1 MFHRLRKILP
11 SQLLLNIYKSYVQSK
26 IDFGLYIWGCT
37 AEVNLIR
44 IQRIQNLLAR
54 IICNNFDYINFR
66 GIEMTQAVPYGISYS
81 HAWRNLYRQLISNV
95 ITDFYMIEDF
105 LSFWCLRVNVLYFIW
120 NLVMLERYNVRI
132 STSHIYFYPAFIFIA
147 SFMWGS
153 FIYDLHLCV
162 YICVIFCMYILF
174 CNMASCKNNLAE
186 WSTLYKYI
194 WNKKR

>member
-66 GIEMTQAVPYGISYS
+66 GIEMTQ
-81 HAWRNLYRQLISNV
+81 RQFPVESV
-95 ITDFYMIEDF
+95 T
-105 LSFWCLRVNVLYFIW
+105 
-120 NLVMLERYNVRI
+120 VMLEG
-132 STSHIYFYPAFIFIA
+132 IYI
-147 SFMWGS
+147 
-153 FIYDLHLCV
+153 D
-162 YICVIFCMYILF
+162 
-174 CNMASCKNNLAE
+174 N
-186 WSTLYKYI
+186 
-194 WNKKR
+194 